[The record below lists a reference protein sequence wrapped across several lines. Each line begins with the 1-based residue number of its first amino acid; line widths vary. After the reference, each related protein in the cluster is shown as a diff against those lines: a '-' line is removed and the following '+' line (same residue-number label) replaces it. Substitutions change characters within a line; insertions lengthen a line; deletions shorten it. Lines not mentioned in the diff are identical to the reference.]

1 MNRTLLIALGIVGL
15 LFVGAIGMVGIGYVS
30 VNNTC
35 VAKEATL
42 TATKDNSKSVYD
54 NFWKKV
60 KEVAQVPAEYQ
71 KGMKET
77 YATIMDARYKNST
90 HVMMNWI
97 KEANPNF
104 DSSMYSRVQ
113 QVIESGRN
121 DFQDSQKQMIDQVRD
136 YKTYVGQMP
145 TSFFARLAGYPK
157 INFADFEVLTSDR
170 TDDAFKSHKD
180 ASIDVFN
187 HADSK

>member
-1 MNRTLLIALGIVGL
+1 MNRTLLIVLGICGF
-15 LFVGAIGMVGIGYVS
+15 LFVGSLAIVAIGYVS

-71 KGMKET
+71 NGMKET
-77 YATIMDARYKNST
+77 YAAIMDARYKNSSK
-90 HVMMNWI
+90 VMMNWI

-104 DSSMYSRVQ
+104 DSSMFVRVQ

-145 TSFFARLAGYPK
+145 TSFFAHLAGYPK
-157 INFADFEVLTSDR
+157 IKWEDFEVLTSDR
-170 TDDAFKSHKD
+170 TDDAFKTHKD
-180 ASIDVFN
+180 EAVDVFN
-187 HADSK
+187 KGAAK